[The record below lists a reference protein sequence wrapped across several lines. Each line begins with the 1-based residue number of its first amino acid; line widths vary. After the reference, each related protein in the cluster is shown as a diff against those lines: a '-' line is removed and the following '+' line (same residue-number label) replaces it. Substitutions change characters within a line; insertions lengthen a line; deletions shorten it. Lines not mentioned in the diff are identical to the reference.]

1 MQIEIYNM
9 IPADDKLSITLE
21 AVCDSFSSLLWDI
34 EYYACGVF
42 EVYIAASP
50 KNIEIFR
57 TGRIVGR
64 DDDKEHYGLIES
76 VQLETDAEDGDYLI
90 VSGRFLMCLLERRII
105 YPTFNF
111 TKKVSYAQIVNNVVQ
126 YNACRTGARKIPGLS
141 IGDSSG
147 SCWNQNTKLQISYDN
162 LMKWI
167 YTICEKIGG
176 TANIRLV
183 KTTDEQYE
191 MLLELSEGT
200 DRSILQEDNPH
211 IVFSD
216 GYNNL
221 LSFSYSTDS
230 SVQRNYAYILGKG
243 EGEERKHTTYC
254 DGDEPEHLDRYEVYV
269 TQRIWRTKNRK
280 TAHPNQ
286 FPMMNTSIFY
296 RKKARRAWCSPLWFL
311 NRRLRYSRHSSDMV

>member
-126 YNACRTGARKIPGLS
+126 YNACTGSFAEGL
-141 IGDSSG
+141 
-147 SCWNQNTKLQISYDN
+147 T
-162 LMKWI
+162 
-167 YTICEKIGG
+167 
-176 TANIRLV
+176 
-183 KTTDEQYE
+183 
-191 MLLELSEGT
+191 
-200 DRSILQEDNPH
+200 
-211 IVFSD
+211 
-216 GYNNL
+216 
-221 LSFSYSTDS
+221 
-230 SVQRNYAYILGKG
+230 
-243 EGEERKHTTYC
+243 
-254 DGDEPEHLDRYEVYV
+254 
-269 TQRIWRTKNRK
+269 
-280 TAHPNQ
+280 
-286 FPMMNTSIFY
+286 
-296 RKKARRAWCSPLWFL
+296 
-311 NRRLRYSRHSSDMV
+311 